1 MIFILFLQFTILV
14 TLVVT
19 SRRRLENAL
28 PFFCF
33 FLVLMPLESR
43 VVIPGL
49 FDFNTMRLSLLTL
62 WILYVIKGK
71 SSSREPLPMKGLMS
85 LHIGWAI
92 CSTLYSLSVA
102 TSAKQL
108 LSQVLE

>member
-1 MIFILFLQFTILV
+1 MAIILCIQFVIVLSLILA
-14 TLVVT
+14 

-28 PFFCF
+28 PVFCF

-43 VVIPGL
+43 LVIPGL
-49 FDFNTMRLSLLTL
+49 FDFNTMRISLLT
-62 WILYVIKGK
+62 ILALYFFRGGPPNYDPV
-71 SSSREPLPMKGLMS
+71 PMKHLMF
-85 LHIGWAI
+85 LHIGWAV

-108 LSQVLE
+108 IS